1 MTKYEFAAYKLD
13 KEYTRNIRLSRMTS
27 LRRFSTHV
35 YITTRDGYLE
45 EEHPFM
51 FLRDLFLECS
61 PTLESIHLLCFHR
74 FGDSGDENV
83 PEISAWGELD
93 RVLMSCSG
101 LREISVVVCCT
112 QCTSD
117 QRAAH
122 QGVYDLPMVMRAR
135 NVEFNRRFTDVSDMK

>member
-1 MTKYEFAAYKLD
+1 MT
-13 KEYTRNIRLSRMTS
+13 R
-27 LRRFSTHV
+27 LRRFSTRI

-45 EEHPFM
+45 EEHPFR

-74 FGDSGDENV
+74 FGDVGNI
-83 PEISAWGELD
+83 PEFLGWSELD

-112 QCTSD
+112 QCTPD

-122 QGVYDLPMVMRAR
+122 QGVYDLPMVIRAR
-135 NVEFNRRFTDVSDMK
+135 NVKFERQFTNVSYEVNILLTTRQSSF

>member
-1 MTKYEFAAYKLD
+1 
-13 KEYTRNIRLSRMTS
+13 
-27 LRRFSTHV
+27 
-35 YITTRDGYLE
+35 
-45 EEHPFM
+45 M

-122 QGVYDLPMVMRAR
+122 HGVYDLPMVMRAR